1 MDNQSDASECWSSL
15 LRARVPMYDGMARR
29 VALAQGMT
37 AAGVRA
43 EIDAVVDVLS
53 KLRAYENILL
63 APAFAIPSE
72 VLVTIFSFCASE
84 GRPCALQYRPRPE
97 VHKSHASKKR
107 RGVSPPPP
115 PPEPLRQQ
123 IGSMNVTQVCRQ
135 WRTVALNAASLWA
148 RIIWSAESRTVCH
161 EMLVRSRK
169 APLSLDL
176 DIALMGLE
184 AGTVLQEY
192 LGEQEIQRLRQ
203 LTLREG
209 WSRAEDHSNK
219 LLKQYAL
226 LVIAKAPQL
235 IDLCLSPRI
244 PVDLLSN
251 VSPLNLPSLRHL
263 TIARCSLPWNSDF
276 LSNLDSLKVGNS
288 YGFDDPGYP
297 TAAELHS
304 ALQRMPRLRTLRT
317 ALQDQDWPASGLANV
332 ASLPLLV
339 DLRLQ
344 FLGRQGLDIVQSL
357 VIPETCRVELINRKA
372 KIHPIVHGVLKVI
385 EGPSTGP
392 RTVDWD
398 WDGIGT
404 YYNERRGKFS
414 LRSWLKHVDWC
425 LNWGE
430 RPAALMTAQSAFKD
444 EVEPTFNLSAEFPD
458 APSNDAWKMDYPY
471 LSNVKTLRLRL
482 HDAHAWKKDRWF
494 GMFQQ
499 ATSVEVLFVDGQTT
513 AVGLLYALAI
523 SGEVDDIESD
533 SSPDGADS
541 STAGSA
547 LPTGRDSLLF
557 PKLTTIILRN
567 IASRP
572 ASYPLD
578 GKFLDRFVKVLDARR
593 KHGYPVSA
601 VEIPYYYETD
611 RGMLTDIVRRLKKN
625 VQVQTVTVAPLG
637 GKKKFVAKRATKETS
652 GNSDGE
658 VAKAQ
663 SGKKARGRK

>member
-84 GRPCALQYRPRPE
+84 GRPCHALQYHPRPE
-97 VHKSHASKKR
+97 VHKSHARKKR

-115 PPEPLRQQ
+115 PEPLRQQ
-123 IGSMNVTQVCRQ
+123 VGWMNFTQVCRQ

-148 RIIWSAESRTVCH
+148 CINRSAESRTVCH

-176 DIALMGLE
+176 DIAHMGLE
-184 AGTVLQEY
+184 AAMELQEY

-209 WSRAEDHSNK
+209 WSRAENHPNK

-235 IDLCLSPRI
+235 TDLCLI
-244 PVDLLSN
+244 AENPVDVLSN
-251 VSPLNLPSLRHL
+251 VSKLNMPSLRHL
-263 TIARCSLPWNSDF
+263 TLQECPLSWNSDI
-276 LSNLDSLKVGNS
+276 LSNLLSLEVGID
-288 YGFDDPGYP
+288 YDFDDTGYP
-297 TAAELHS
+297 TAVELHS

-317 ALQDQDWPASGLANV
+317 ALREQDQPASVRANV

-339 DLRLQ
+339 DLRLR
-344 FLGRQGLDIVQSL
+344 FLGRQGLDLVQAL

-398 WDGIGT
+398 WDEIGSS
-404 YYNERRGKFS
+404 YNERMGKFR

-430 RPAALMTAQSAFKD
+430 RPAALMTAESAFKD
-444 EVEPTFNLSAEFPD
+444 EVEPTFKLSAEFPD

-499 ATSVEVLFVDGQTT
+499 ATSVEVLFVDGQTA

-567 IASRP
+567 LASRK
-572 ASYPLD
+572 AYPLD
-578 GKFLDRFVKVLDARR
+578 GKYLDRFAKVLDARR

-601 VEIPYYYETD
+601 VEIPYYDEED
-611 RGMLTDIVRRLKKN
+611 RGMLTDIVRRLKKD
-625 VQVQTVTVAPLG
+625 VQVQTVTVAHLG

-652 GNSDGE
+652 NGDGE